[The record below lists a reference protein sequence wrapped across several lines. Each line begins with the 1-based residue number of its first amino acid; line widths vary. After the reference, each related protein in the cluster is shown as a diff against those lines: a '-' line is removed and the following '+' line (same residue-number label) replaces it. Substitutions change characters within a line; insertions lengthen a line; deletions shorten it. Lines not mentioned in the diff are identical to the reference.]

1 LSNRSNAVSAGTA
14 VVTGASAGIGKVYA
28 DRLAARGYDLL
39 LVARRGDRLT
49 AVAEELRSAHGVKVE
64 TLVAD
69 LGSAVELEGV
79 AKRIEADETISLL
92 LNNAGTSTFGHVGT
106 TSLAAINAMNAVNM
120 TAPVRLSAAVLPGFK
135 ARNAGTIINIGS
147 VLGFRGLPIST
158 IYSSTKAY
166 VNLFTRG
173 LQEELRGTNIRV
185 QLVAPAATATDIWEL
200 SGVPLSNLDPAT
212 VMTVGAMVDAALVGL
227 DRGEAVSMPSVED
240 AEALL
245 ANFDAGALSLL
256 GASQHGTPAARYR
269 AAVASIS

>member
-1 LSNRSNAVSAGTA
+1 
-14 VVTGASAGIGKVYA
+14 
-28 DRLAARGYDLL
+28 
-39 LVARRGDRLT
+39 
-49 AVAEELRSAHGVKVE
+49 
-64 TLVAD
+64 
-69 LGSAVELEGV
+69 
-79 AKRIEADETISLL
+79 
-92 LNNAGTSTFGHVGT
+92 
-106 TSLAAINAMNAVNM
+106 MNAVNM